1 MDPGEEPGGPPP
13 HIFRPEWGPKGRKKF
28 FWGQATPLSHG
39 MDDRFPSPPP
49 LIWRSGFASVFCL
62 CFKHINI
69 CVLVWVGTWRPTV
82 VFLARLLLASSR
94 NHGEDYGNEKITK
107 CNRLNKQNKNSK
119 LAAGLFD
126 RFLYRHHTTNVVKR
140 HRSGNSA
147 ILAFISKIVVWLN
160 DRRDFN
166 FVGNTHIKCHT
177 YCHTATEL
185 KFERRKHFNR
195 QFKKPVL
202 ARVILETSFHM
213 MWVIFLDVTI
223 AF

>member
-1 MDPGEEPGGPPP
+1 MDPGEPGPGGPAPL
-13 HIFRPEWGPKGRKKF
+13 IFRPKWGPKGRKKF

-39 MDDRFPSPPP
+39 LDDRFPSPPP

-62 CFKHINI
+62 CFKLINI

-107 CNRLNKQNKNSK
+107 CKRLNKQNKNSK

-160 DRRDFN
+160 GI
-166 FVGNTHIKCHT
+166 VATSISSEIPILSVTCT
-177 YCHTATEL
+177 YCHSDTQ
-185 KFERRKHFNR
+185 KQQN
-195 QFKKPVL
+195 
-202 ARVILETSFHM
+202 
-213 MWVIFLDVTI
+213 
-223 AF
+223 

>member
-1 MDPGEEPGGPPP
+1 MADLGEGAPLFLDQNEA
-13 HIFRPEWGPKGRKKF
+13 RRAEKKF

-39 MDDRFPSPPP
+39 LDDRSPSPPP
-49 LIWRSGFASVFCL
+49 LIWRSGFATLFCL
-62 CFKHINI
+62 CFKLINI

-107 CNRLNKQNKNSK
+107 CNRLNKQNKNSE

-160 DRRDFN
+160 GI
-166 FVGNTHIKCHT
+166 VATSIPSEIPILSVT
-177 YCHTATEL
+177 LTA
-185 KFERRKHFNR
+185 
-195 QFKKPVL
+195 
-202 ARVILETSFHM
+202 ILQQN
-213 MWVIFLDVTI
+213 
-223 AF
+223 